1 MSQNFSF
8 DDEESSNNDYLGSF
22 CHKISPKINEDFS
35 ITNCKE
41 IKKKIN
47 EIIFGETFENEFNEI
62 FTKQINDITI
72 YNKEIPRP
80 LIQDKIFKDIKP
92 LQDKHIII
100 KNEKSKEKY
109 FPFSP
114 GIGIKNCLEKLGYT
128 VNYTSPYE
136 ISLKSNDDEENI
148 YNTNKFQIIDYS
160 KDEKGKIKRNK
171 KKRKY
176 KPDDIRKKIKS
187 RFHKVIKNII
197 NINLRKA
204 GSKKLFDFFPQNFIA
219 NITIKLNNIALNY
232 TYNDLIKI
240 DIASTILKQNKS
252 DIDLAKYKRN
262 LDVLN
267 YLDHNPKIS
276 NVSFFSKI
284 RHMKY
289 REILKAYFLSK
300 EYEQSIIDLHN
311 KRENIKYIEQYVNK
325 SMNYINFFSLK
336 KSYEKN
342 ASDNSEQNNF
352 TNTTGEENNDDE
364 DE

>member
-1 MSQNFSF
+1 M
-8 DDEESSNNDYLGSF
+8 EKEKKKRGKRGPY
-22 CHKISPKINEDFS
+22 KKRKE
-35 ITNCKE
+35 E
-41 IKKKIN
+41 IKKISEEMDDICFPFKKRKENFCIEKIESLN
-47 EIIFGETFENEFNEI
+47 EE
-62 FTKQINDITI
+62 
-72 YNKEIPRP
+72 KEEKDDEKNNSEKK
-80 LIQDKIFKDIKP
+80 LIDIKA
-92 LQDKHIII
+92 
-100 KNEKSKEKY
+100 
-109 FPFSP
+109 
-114 GIGIKNCLEKLGYT
+114 
-128 VNYTSPYE
+128 E
-136 ISLKSNDDEENI
+136 I
-148 YNTNKFQIIDYS
+148 NKFKLMKFKIRKYYLDHN
-160 KDEKGKIKRNK
+160 GKRKIAK

-197 NINLRKA
+197 NINLKKA

-262 LDVLN
+262 VDVLN
-267 YLDHNPKIS
+267 YLDQNPKIS
-276 NVSFFSKI
+276 NVSFFTKI
-284 RHMKY
+284 RYMKY

-352 TNTTGEENNDDE
+352 KNTTGEENNDDE